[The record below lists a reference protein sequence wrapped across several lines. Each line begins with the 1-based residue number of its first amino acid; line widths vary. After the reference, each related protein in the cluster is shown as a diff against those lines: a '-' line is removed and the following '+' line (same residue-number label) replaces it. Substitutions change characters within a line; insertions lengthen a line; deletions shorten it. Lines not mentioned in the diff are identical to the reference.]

1 MGRDPGTVLGGGLR
15 TVLDDDSG
23 TGLPWRLANLVL
35 GVLALALLATCVLL
49 WTRGS
54 SAQADEISATR
65 LSRQQA
71 AVSAAARAEA
81 TAFLAVDHRDM
92 APLVARVLAGA
103 TGGFAKQYAAGRR
116 DLIAST
122 EQSLS
127 RSRGKVLRVGVT
139 DLAADRATVLVAADA
154 QVSNRATRGATQPRL
169 YRLRLT
175 LDRVD
180 GRWLTSDLQFVG

>member
-1 MGRDPGTVLGGGLR
+1 
-15 TVLDDDSG
+15 
-23 TGLPWRLANLVL
+23 
-35 GVLALALLATCVLL
+35 
-49 WTRGS
+49 
-54 SAQADEISATR
+54 
-65 LSRQQA
+65 
-71 AVSAAARAEA
+71 
-81 TAFLAVDHRDM
+81 
-92 APLVARVLAGA
+92 VLAGA